1 MVKIQN
7 NTATREPIPSFL
19 RGLAPESLADLSWTD
34 PQLGVSDCAWWPED
48 DQAPAL
54 GEYERYGDETMTV
67 DAERRVVVVVREVV
81 PWSAEEIEAA
91 KAKRREEMAQQI
103 ADRRWQAEVA
113 GIDVGGMH
121 IDTGRDSQALITGA
135 TVQAML
141 DPNYSLRWKTST
153 GFVDL
158 TAEQII
164 GVATAARAHVQ
175 ACFNREAE
183 LLDALAAGTF
193 APEMLDQGWPA

>member
-1 MVKIQN
+1 M
-7 NTATREPIPSFL
+7 
-19 RGLAPESLADLSWTD
+19 
-34 PQLGVSDCAWWPED
+34 
-48 DQAPAL
+48 L
-54 GEYERYGDETMTV
+54 GEFERYGADTLTV
-67 DAERRVVVVVREVV
+67 DAERRVVVVVREAV
-81 PWSAEEIEAA
+81 PWSAEEKAAAEAEQ
-91 KAKRREEMAQQI
+91 REQTAQQI
-103 ADRRWQAEVA
+103 ADRRWQAETA
-113 GIDVGGMH
+113 GIELMGMH

-141 DPNYSLRWKTST
+141 DSSYALRWKTPS

-183 LLDALAAGTF
+183 LLEALADGTF
-193 APEMLDQGWPA
+193 TPEMLDQGWPA

>member
-1 MVKIQN
+1 MFINKQTLSPMDAVGIRRAYPEISFPPEITFEHVAELGYAALEHDLQPVLSSGEQLQPGEI
-7 NTATREPIPSFL
+7 RE
-19 RGLAPESLADLSWTD
+19 
-34 PQLGVSDCAWWPED
+34 ED
-48 DQAPAL
+48 
-54 GEYERYGDETMTV
+54 GRYVQGW
-67 DAERRVVVVVREVV
+67 VVV
-81 PWSAEEIEAA
+81 PAPTPTAED
-91 KAKRREEMAQQI
+91 I
-103 ADRRWQAEVA
+103 ADRRWQAETA
-113 GIDVGGMH
+113 GITLNGMH

-141 DPNYSLRWKTST
+141 DPNYSLRWKTVA

-183 LLDALAAGTF
+183 LLDALDAGTF
-193 APEMLDQGWPA
+193 TPEMLDQGWPA

>member
-1 MVKIQN
+1 MSTFARITDGVAVEVWTDGGLGIVPADVFVPELAEQFEPVPDEVQAGWSLIDGVW
-7 NTATREPIPSFL
+7 TAPPP
-19 RGLAPESLADLSWTD
+19 APEPVPDW
-34 PQLGVSDCAWWPED
+34 
-48 DQAPAL
+48 PAL
-54 GEYERYGDETMTV
+54 IASRRY
-67 DAERRVVVVVREVV
+67 DAET
-81 PWSAEEIEAA
+81 
-91 KAKRREEMAQQI
+91 
-103 ADRRWQAEVA
+103 A
-113 GIDVGGMH
+113 GIDLMGMH

-141 DPNYSLRWKTST
+141 DPSYALRWKTVA

-164 GVATAARAHVQ
+164 AVATAARGHVQ

-193 APEMLDQGWPA
+193 TPDMLDQGWPA

>member
-1 MVKIQN
+1 MEYAEFETLAVLSDADIRQ
-7 NTATREPIPSFL
+7 RWPDISFPLPIEPDHVGGLGLVPVHSDPLPVIGAGEQLEPGEL
-19 RGLAPESLADLSWTD
+19 RRDGDRVVRGWYVLPAPTPDW
-34 PQLGVSDCAWWPED
+34 
-48 DQAPAL
+48 PAL
-54 GEYERYGDETMTV
+54 
-67 DAERRVVVVVREVV
+67 
-81 PWSAEEIEAA
+81 IAA
-91 KAKRREEMAQQI
+91 
-103 ADRRWQAEVA
+103 RRWQAETG
-113 GIDVGGMH
+113 GISLNGMH

-141 DPNYSLRWKTST
+141 DPAYSLRWKAPA

-183 LLDALAAGTF
+183 LLEALEAGTF
-193 APEMLDQGWPA
+193 TPEMLDQGWP

>member
-1 MVKIQN
+1 M
-7 NTATREPIPSFL
+7 
-19 RGLAPESLADLSWTD
+19 
-34 PQLGVSDCAWWPED
+34 
-48 DQAPAL
+48 
-54 GEYERYGDETMTV
+54 RYLKYTYV
-67 DAERRVVVVVREVV
+67 DAVTGV
-81 PWSAEEIEAA
+81 PVTQEPARNGPVPPDVDGLGFGFALESQYPTLIPTLYGTCPDESVIDLPGVLAELSETEYQSALEA
-91 KAKRREEMAQQI
+91 EMAARRQRLIQQI

-141 DPNYSLRWKTST
+141 DPNYSLRWKTVA

-164 GVATAARAHVQ
+164 AVATAARGHVQ

-183 LLDALAAGTF
+183 LLDALSAGTF
-193 APEMLDQGWPA
+193 SPEMLEQGWPA

>member
-1 MVKIQN
+1 MI
-7 NTATREPIPSFL
+7 TA
-19 RGLAPESLADLSWTD
+19 AD
-34 PQLGVSDCAWWPED
+34 
-48 DQAPAL
+48 
-54 GEYERYGDETMTV
+54 
-67 DAERRVVVVVREVV
+67 
-81 PWSAEEIEAA
+81 
-91 KAKRREEMAQQI
+91 I

-113 GIDVGGMH
+113 GIDIGGMH

-141 DPNYSLRWKTST
+141 DPNYSLRWKTVA

-175 ACFNREAE
+175 ACFDREAE
-183 LLDALAAGTF
+183 LLEALAAGTF
-193 APEMLDQGWPA
+193 TPEMLDQGWP

>member
-1 MVKIQN
+1 MRYLKYTYVDAVTGVPVTQ
-7 NTATREPIPSFL
+7 EPVRSGPVPPDVD
-19 RGLAPESLADLSWTD
+19 GLEFTFALESEYPTLT
-34 PQLGVSDCAWWPED
+34 
-48 DQAPAL
+48 PAL
-54 GEYERYGDETMTV
+54 YGTCPEESVIDLPGVLAELSETEYQ
-67 DAERRVVVVVREVV
+67 A
-81 PWSAEEIEAA
+81 ALEA
-91 KAKRREEMAQQI
+91 EMAARRQRLIQQI
-103 ADRRWQAEVA
+103 AARRWQAEVA

-141 DPNYSLRWKTST
+141 DPNYSLRWKTVA

-175 ACFNREAE
+175 ACFSREAE

-193 APEMLDQGWPA
+193 TPEMLEQGWP